1 VARDLEESPRR
12 RAERE
17 EVEHAAAGSPLHGRP
32 LPQRVRLERASL
44 ERYLR
49 AAGGPLLYMRR
60 LRQIEEATRRHE
72 EALAERRA
80 ELAATTR
87 PGDLDAAW
95 RAEAHAWDF
104 AEINRLI
111 EQHNRWYPVEAQLPM
126 DPRTGDYALIDGQ
139 HYTRRPLDGAWILER
154 FPAPVQTL

>member
-1 VARDLEESPRR
+1 VGPDLDESPRR

-17 EVEHAAAGSPLHGRP
+17 AVERAAADSPLRGRP
-32 LPQRVRLERASL
+32 LPSRVRLERTTL

-60 LRQIEEATRRHE
+60 LRQIEEGTRRHE
-72 EALAERRA
+72 QALAERLA
-80 ELAATTR
+80 ELAAEL
-87 PGDLDAAW
+87 PPAALAAAW
-95 RAEAHAWDF
+95 RAEASTWDF
-104 AEINRLI
+104 TDVNRLI

-126 DPRTGDYALIDGQ
+126 DPRTGDYALVRGEPFI
-139 HYTRRPLDGAWILER
+139 RRPLDAAWILER

>member
-1 VARDLEESPRR
+1 MAAMARDVDESPRQ

-17 EVEHAAAGSPLHGRP
+17 AVERAAADSELRGRP
-32 LPQRVRLERASL
+32 LPRRVRLERASL

-60 LRQIEEATRRHE
+60 LRQIEEGTRLHE
-72 EALAERRA
+72 EALAQRRA
-80 ELAATTR
+80 ELAETT
-87 PGDLDAAW
+87 PPAELEAAW

-104 AEINRLI
+104 GAVNRLI

-126 DPRTGDYALIDGQ
+126 DPRTGDYALVDGRP
-139 HYTRRPLDGAWILER
+139 YLRRPLDAAWALDR
-154 FPAPVQTL
+154 LRTL